1 MKLRFIYLNSYQ
13 RPINVNAHVHNVYEL
28 VYYISGQGVSHYGQ
42 GSAQICDGSNIVYTN
57 NMTDPDVFYFENN
70 SFILYP
76 PGTVHDER
84 HSSPAQL
91 IAIGFED
98 DGFPIDPVAKMF
110 KDYDLSVL
118 RTMEKIAEEYR
129 ERNFLYHK
137 VIEAVLTELLVSIYR
152 SRGIQPRLGQFDSM
166 EYALMYI
173 NEYFTTDV
181 NIESLAESSNYSVSR
196 FRELFKART
205 GVSPKTY
212 ILEKRIDYAKQLLRE
227 TKLSLREISQL
238 TGFTDYPQFNKFFN
252 RRLGMNPKEYR
263 FNCVTKQNS
272 DSAE

>member
-13 RPINVNAHVHNVYEL
+13 RPISVNAHVHNVYEL

-42 GSAQICDGSNIVYTN
+42 GSAQIDDGSSILYTN
-57 NMTDPDVFYFENN
+57 NMFNRDVFYFENN

-84 HSSPAQL
+84 HNSPARL

-98 DGFPIDPVAKMF
+98 DDFPIDTVAQMF

-118 RTMEKIAEEYR
+118 RLMEKIAEEYR
-129 ERNFLYHK
+129 KRNFLYFK
-137 VIEAVLTELLVSIYR
+137 VIEAMLTELLVNIYR
-152 SRGIQPRLGQFDSM
+152 SRGMQPRLGQFDSM

-173 NEYFTTDV
+173 NEYFTTDI
-181 NIESLAESSNYSVSR
+181 NIESLAESSNYSISR

-212 ILEKRIDYAKQLLRE
+212 ILDKRIDYAKQLLRE
-227 TKLSLREISQL
+227 TKLSLHEISQL
-238 TGFTDYPQFNKFFN
+238 VGFNDYPQFNKFFN
-252 RRLGMNPKEYR
+252 HRLGMNPKDYR
-263 FNCVTKQNS
+263 ISQTQ
-272 DSAE
+272 